1 MKKKEADKPLDK
13 AADAVEKVLVEA
25 KAKKFEDLNE
35 KEKEEVWLRWGV
47 ERAELTERF
56 HKRLDAFQAK
66 IRGEIDLWIKTE
78 LDDIDQVHPNSF
90 GQAKLNAMS
99 WVVKGLKDIRE
110 TLKLASEDS
119 DICDM
124 PDIGDEDE

>member
-1 MKKKEADKPLDK
+1 
-13 AADAVEKVLVEA
+13 
-25 KAKKFEDLNE
+25 
-35 KEKEEVWLRWGV
+35 
-47 ERAELTERF
+47 LTERF

-78 LDDIDQVHPNSF
+78 LDDIDQVYPNSF